1 MPKQEGQK
9 SKLLALLHIFEQQTD
24 EEHLLNVPQLVELLA
39 RQGILCERKSVY
51 SDIDALNALGYDIR
65 LRRGRSGGYWMAT
78 RPFELAE
85 LKLLVDA
92 VQSSRV
98 ISKASSDKLI
108 HKLEGLASQ
117 YEGSQLQ
124 RQVYVDG
131 RPKSAN
137 KDLPYSVDALFTAIN
152 TGRMVRFRYKK
163 AGRPAPYTISPW
175 QMAWENGCYYLIAY
189 QDEKEPV
196 GIRHYRVDKM
206 AGVTVLD
213 EPRRGKEQFADLDLY
228 EYDYTDYYTTGSASV
243 TFGGEKQITSA
254 IYKLTAAGQSHA
266 YYTTN
271 HGEQT
276 LTDSLTDALDAQ
288 NIDAQPLDL
297 LTSTIPED
305 CDLLIINAPTTD
317 FSAGDG
323 LVDEISQLQNYLA
336 AGGKLLLTSSVYAQT
351 PQLDAVLAQFGLAR
365 AEGMVVEGDSSKA
378 LYNSAWSLLPDYGTP
393 TESTALNGVNTS
405 THVML
410 SVAQGITV
418 TETEDVTAEPLLNS
432 SSAAYAKADINNLT
446 TMEREEGDADG
457 PFALAVWARNEDTGA
472 EVLWIG
478 CPNMDNEQLY
488 QSMPGNLTF
497 LQGCA
502 ASLVGQDILVDT
514 KALEAEP
521 ITVAGSTAAALGL
534 TFVFVLPAAVLIAG
548 AVVVLLRRRR

>member
-1 MPKQEGQK
+1 MSRKKAP
-9 SKLLALLHIFEQQTD
+9 SRLLTDAVREVRNTRSRFLSLLVLSALAVCFLAGLRATAPDMKETGDLYFDQQRLMDLRVVSTLGLT
-24 EEHLLNVPQLVELLA
+24 EEDVELLA

-213 EPRRGKEQFADLDLY
+213 EPRRGKEQFADLDLPAY
-228 EYDYTDYYTTGSASV
+228 LKKHFQM
-243 TFGGEKQITSA
+243 FGGPEYRVTLRCTS
-254 IYKLTAAGQSHA
+254 
-266 YYTTN
+266 
-271 HGEQT
+271 
-276 LTDSLTDALDAQ
+276 
-288 NIDAQPLDL
+288 DL
-297 LTSTIPED
+297 E
-305 CDLLIINAPTTD
+305 
-317 FSAGDG
+317 SAMRERFGASPIFVSEGKEHFHFDVPVCVSDQFYGWVCGFGGKIEVVSPAEVRDG
-323 LVDEISQLQNYLA
+323 L
-336 AGGKLLLTSSVYAQT
+336 
-351 PQLDAVLAQFGLAR
+351 R
-365 AEGMVVEGDSSKA
+365 A
-378 LYNSAWSLLPDYGTP
+378 
-393 TESTALNGVNTS
+393 
-405 THVML
+405 L
-410 SVAQGITV
+410 S
-418 TETEDVTAEPLLNS
+418 
-432 SSAAYAKADINNLT
+432 
-446 TMEREEGDADG
+446 ER
-457 PFALAVWARNEDTGA
+457 
-472 EVLWIG
+472 
-478 CPNMDNEQLY
+478 
-488 QSMPGNLTF
+488 
-497 LQGCA
+497 
-502 ASLVGQDILVDT
+502 LVKMHQ
-514 KALEAEP
+514 
-521 ITVAGSTAAALGL
+521 
-534 TFVFVLPAAVLIAG
+534 
-548 AVVVLLRRRR
+548 